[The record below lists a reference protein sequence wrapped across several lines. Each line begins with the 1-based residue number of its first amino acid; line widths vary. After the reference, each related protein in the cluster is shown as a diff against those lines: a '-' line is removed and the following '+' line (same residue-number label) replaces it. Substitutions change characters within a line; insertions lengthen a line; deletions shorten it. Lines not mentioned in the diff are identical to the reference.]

1 MSSVLALLT
10 ANQLF
15 NMTDVLFL
23 FYLSI
28 SPHVLLP
35 LLLTSFS
42 DTDISLYLTALWQ
55 SQLIGAAG
63 LLNKGAEVIRLQSR
77 KGQVRRNFM
86 FLFMIFYNMFRTIL
100 IWRMIIEERRLVLLF
115 EIYKLISFSR
125 FFFVDFFES
134 VEND

>member
-1 MSSVLALLT
+1 M
-10 ANQLF
+10 
-15 NMTDVLFL
+15 
-23 FYLSI
+23 
-28 SPHVLLP
+28 
-35 LLLTSFS
+35 
-42 DTDISLYLTALWQ
+42 
-55 SQLIGAAG
+55 
-63 LLNKGAEVIRLQSR
+63 IRLQSR